1 MTTTPSR
8 EPIVLDAWVENGV
21 HINAIGADAPGKQ
34 EHDPVLLKRAP
45 IFLDDM
51 AQGMEAGEVNFALS
65 QGLLMADDI
74 DGELADVV
82 VGEVVGRMSDIDI
95 TLFSSTGLAIQDV
108 ALGIVLLQKLNL

>member
-34 EHDPVLLKRAP
+34 EHDPVLLKRAR

-51 AQGMEAGEVNFALS
+51 AQGMEAAEVNLALS